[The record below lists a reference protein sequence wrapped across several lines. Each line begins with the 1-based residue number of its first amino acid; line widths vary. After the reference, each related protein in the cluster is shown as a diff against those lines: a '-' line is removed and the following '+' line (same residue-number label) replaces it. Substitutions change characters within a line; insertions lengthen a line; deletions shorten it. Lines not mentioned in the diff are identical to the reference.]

1 MSEISPLRRSETT
14 RVGLLL
20 VALLAMTALTGVL
33 PTSAAHSAGPG
44 GTEAA
49 ETESEA
55 LAGVTEVVVALHAGA
70 SIDAV
75 TADHG
80 LTPVRRLPGSTDVHL
95 LAAPT
100 GSDVSALSTSL
111 SADGRVRF
119 AEPNYAGGM
128 PEGNP
133 NYAWGLTGAEWVGTD
148 PAVWQDQPALER
160 IRVEEAHQ
168 MSTGTSTVVAV
179 LDTGLQ
185 VEHASLAGRIAA
197 GGLDLV
203 DGDRTPS
210 DVSNGI
216 DEDDDGLVD
225 EASGHGTHVAG
236 IVLAVAP
243 DSRVLPVR
251 VLNSDGTGFT
261 FDVAEGVRHAVAAG
275 ADVVNLSL
283 GSTADSELLREV
295 LAQAAEKVTVVAS
308 AGNDGTT
315 RPRYPAAYEDVLS
328 VASVDAA
335 DERSTF
341 SNYGW
346 VDVAA
351 PGEDV
356 ASTYPQDGFAAWD
369 GTSMAAPL
377 VAGQAALLVTT
388 GADSPARAIR
398 SSAVPLGPEL
408 GAGRVDVAASLIA
421 GSEAD

>member
-1 MSEISPLRRSETT
+1 M
-14 RVGLLL
+14 
-20 VALLAMTALTGVL
+20 
-33 PTSAAHSAGPG
+33 
-44 GTEAA
+44 
-49 ETESEA
+49 
-55 LAGVTEVVVALHAGA
+55 TEVVVALHAGA

-75 TADHG
+75 AADHG

-100 GSDVSALSTSL
+100 GSDVAALSTSL

-119 AEPNYAGGM
+119 AEPNFAGGM

-133 NYAWGLTGAEWVGTD
+133 NYAWGLTGARWVGTD
-148 PAVWQDQPALER
+148 PAVWQYQPALER
-160 IRVEEAHQ
+160 IRAKQAHE
-168 MSTGTSTVVAV
+168 MSTGTGSVVAV

-185 VEHASLAGRIAA
+185 VEHPSLAGRIAT

-210 DVSNGI
+210 DLPNGI

-251 VLNSDGTGFT
+251 VLNSDGAGFA
-261 FDVAEGVRHAVAAG
+261 FDVAEGVRHAVSAG

-283 GSTADSELLREV
+283 GSAADSKLLREV
-295 LAQAAEKVTVVAS
+295 LSQAAEKVTIVAS

-315 RPRYPAAYEDVLS
+315 QRRYPAAYEDVLS
-328 VASVDAA
+328 VASVDDA

-351 PGEDV
+351 PGEEV
-356 ASTYPQDGFAAWD
+356 ASTYPHDGFAAWD

-377 VAGQAALLVTT
+377 VAGQAAVLVAT
-388 GADSPARAIR
+388 GADSAGGMVR
-398 SSAVPLGPEL
+398 SSAVRVGPEL
-408 GAGRVDVAASLIA
+408 GAGRIDVAASLVA
-421 GSEAD
+421 SSEAD